1 MRQKLHP
8 KQDTL
13 QETTEVS
20 MRWTDVKKGE
30 FEYTH
35 SRPLSNETAQR
46 AIDYIAAI
54 TAKYPFQIRYA
65 MAIPLWERFTE
76 VWCNTGDEEE
86 ALRVI

>member
-1 MRQKLHP
+1 MRQTLHP
-8 KQDTL
+8 KRDTL
-13 QETTEVS
+13 QETPDVS

-35 SRPLSNETAQR
+35 SRPLPNDTAQK

-54 TAKYPFQIRYA
+54 TAKYPFQIRFA
-65 MAIPLWERFTE
+65 MATPLWERFAET
-76 VWCNTGDEEE
+76 WCNTGDEEE